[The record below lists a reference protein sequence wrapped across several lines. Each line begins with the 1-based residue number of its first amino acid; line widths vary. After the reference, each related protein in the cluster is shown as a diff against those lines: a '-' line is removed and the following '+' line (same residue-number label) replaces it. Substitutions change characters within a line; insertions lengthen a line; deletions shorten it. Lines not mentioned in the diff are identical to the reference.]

1 MTDKSPAHRPPP
13 APIDVHNPD
22 PNALDVAALFQKGLL
37 LQQRGE
43 LAQAQAIYARILE
56 HDAGQADATHM
67 LGVIALQMGDP
78 AQAVQLITDG
88 LHGNPGNASAHM
100 HLGLALKALN
110 RWEDAQACYQQA
122 IKLRPDYVQA
132 HINAG
137 IVWMDL
143 GQSDRA
149 QKSFEKA
156 IALKPDDAQAH
167 YNQGLLLHGQKRWD
181 EALVSYQKAI
191 AAQPDFAQAL
201 NNCGVILLE
210 QGLFEL
216 AASNFESATQI
227 APNFAQ
233 AWYNFGNCLRKL
245 NQFEPALRAYD
256 NAIEIDPDNAQ
267 AFNNRG
273 LALQELGLFDQA
285 IASYQQATAID
296 PQYADAYWNE
306 SIDHLLQGN
315 YAQGWPLYEWRWRRE
330 TFSSRKRDF
339 PQPLWLGQCGLAGKT
354 ILLHAEQG
362 LGDSIQFS
370 RYAALVKA
378 QGARVVLE
386 VPQPLLALFKNF
398 QGVDQL
404 IAKGSVLPDFDYQCP
419 LMSLPLAFQ
428 TRLESIPSPAAYLQS
443 DSIKKHSWQQ
453 QLGKPG
459 QLRIGLVW
467 SGNPADKN
475 DSQRSMPL
483 AFLLPYLPQG
493 PEYACLQKDV
503 RPSDRQALMGS
514 DILFFG
520 ESINDFSDTAAL
532 CDAMDLV
539 IAVDSSV
546 AHVAGALGKPCWILL
561 PASPDWRW
569 LLAREDSPWYE
580 SVRLYRQPH
589 RGNWE
594 TVLVRLASD
603 ISKKIAPSKH

>member
-1 MTDKSPAHRPPP
+1 MTEKSPTHSLLKSQFGDHSSDSNSAD
-13 APIDVHNPD
+13 I
-22 PNALDVAALFQKGLL
+22 AAQFQKGLL
-37 LQQRGE
+37 LQQRGD
-43 LAQAQAIYARILE
+43 LAQAKAIYASILE
-56 HDAGQADATHM
+56 HDAGQVDALHM

-78 AQAVQLITDG
+78 AQAVQLITDS

-110 RWEDAQACYQQA
+110 RWEDAQACFEQA
-122 IKLRPDYVQA
+122 ITLRPDYVQA
-132 HINAG
+132 HLNAG
-137 IVWMDL
+137 IVWMEL
-143 GQSDRA
+143 GQLDRA

-156 IALKPDDAQAH
+156 IALKPNDAQTH

-210 QGLFEL
+210 QSHFEL
-216 AASNFESATQI
+216 AASNFERATQI

-233 AWYNFGNCLRKL
+233 AWYNFGNCLCKFDK
-245 NQFEPALRAYD
+245 FEHALRAYD
-256 NAIEIDPDNAQ
+256 KAIAIGPHTAQ

-273 LALQELGLFDQA
+273 LALQELGLFEMA

-306 SIDHLLQGN
+306 SIEHLLQGN

-330 TFSSRKRDF
+330 AFSSPKRDF
-339 PQPLWLGQCGLAGKT
+339 PQPLWLGQCALAGKT

-370 RYAALVKA
+370 RYAPLVKA

-386 VPQPLLALFKNF
+386 VPLPLLALFKNF

-404 IAKGSVLPDFDYQCP
+404 IAKGSMLPDFDYQCP

-428 TRLESIPSPAAYLQS
+428 TRLESIPSPVAYLQS
-443 DSIKKHSWQQ
+443 DSIKKRSWQQ

-483 AFLLPYLPQG
+483 ASLLPYLPRG
-493 PEYACLQKDV
+493 PEYVCLQKDL
-503 RPSDRQALMGS
+503 RPRDRQALMSS
-514 DILFFG
+514 DIPFFG
-520 ESINDFSDTAAL
+520 ESIKDFSDTAAM

-580 SVRLYRQPH
+580 SVRLYRQAH

-594 TVLVRLASD
+594 AVLVRLASD
-603 ISKKIAPSKH
+603 ISKRIAQS